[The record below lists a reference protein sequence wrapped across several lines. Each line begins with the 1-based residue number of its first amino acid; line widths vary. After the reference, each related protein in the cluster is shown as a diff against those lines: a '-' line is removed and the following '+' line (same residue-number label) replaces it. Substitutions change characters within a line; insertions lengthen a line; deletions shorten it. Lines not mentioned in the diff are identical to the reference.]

1 MRRLAFH
8 FYGFLLLAVVGL
20 GWTIEQLWSSQQ
32 NDMPAWVEPLAES
45 FVNLSQYIERPEQL
59 EQALDLPV
67 QVVSAGQVRWPSA
80 QQSKFAA
87 GEPVILFGDTT
98 QLYVYIQHR
107 DDIWRIGPVI
117 DETPSPTYAYHLLFF
132 LLLAVVTTIWLWP
145 LSRDLKRLEE
155 HLRYVSQPDQK
166 PLDLSKRSLV
176 YPLALSFNAMRE
188 RIWYLLGIQ
197 RDLTHAVSHDLRTP
211 LARMKFALALPDS
224 PAKTEALQED
234 VAEMEEIVD
243 TLLDYARMEAQE
255 ELMERDDV
263 DVSELCLH
271 VVEKYQRNATQKIEL
286 ECPEHAVFRCD
297 GHYIERALNNLLQ
310 NASRYAA
317 SCIRVVVVPQRESS
331 GMPNG
336 GGLTIHV
343 DDDGPGIPA
352 SERQKILKPFVRLE
366 ESRSRDSGG
375 AGLGLTIVSRIM
387 EWHGGRIDISDSP
400 LGGARFSLILPE
412 PPQI

>member
-166 PLDLSKRSLV
+166 AARLV
-176 YPLALSFNAMRE
+176 EALIGYPLALSFNAMRE

-224 PAKTEALQED
+224 PAKPKRCKKTWPRWKRLS
-234 VAEMEEIVD
+234 
-243 TLLDYARMEAQE
+243 TP
-255 ELMERDDV
+255 
-263 DVSELCLH
+263 CLTTRAW
-271 VVEKYQRNATQKIEL
+271 KPKKRA
-286 ECPEHAVFRCD
+286 D
-297 GHYIERALNNLLQ
+297 GTRRRGCE
-310 NASRYAA
+310 
-317 SCIRVVVVPQRESS
+317 
-331 GMPNG
+331 
-336 GGLTIHV
+336 
-343 DDDGPGIPA
+343 
-352 SERQKILKPFVRLE
+352 
-366 ESRSRDSGG
+366 
-375 AGLGLTIVSRIM
+375 
-387 EWHGGRIDISDSP
+387 
-400 LGGARFSLILPE
+400 
-412 PPQI
+412 

>member
-107 DDIWRIGPVI
+107 EDIWRIGPVI
-117 DETPSPTYAYHLLFF
+117 DETESPTYAYHLLFF

-145 LSRDLKRLEE
+145 LSRDLKKLER
-155 HLRYVSQPDQK
+155 HLRVVSQPDQK
-166 PLDLSKRSLV
+166 PLNLSKRSLV

-255 ELMERDDV
+255 ELMERESV

-271 VVEKYQRNATQKIEL
+271 VVEKYQRDGSRVIEL
-286 ECPEHAVFRCD
+286 RSPDHLQFCCD
-297 GHYIERALNNLLQ
+297 GHYLERALNNLLQ
-310 NASRYAA
+310 NASSHA
-317 SCIRVVVVPQRESS
+317 ESKVQVEVALR
-331 GMPNG
+331 NG
-336 GGLTIHV
+336 DLIIHV
-343 DDDGPGIPA
+343 DDDGAGIPV

-412 PPQI
+412 PPQV

>member
-59 EQALDLPV
+59 QQALDLPV
-67 QVVSAGQVRWPSA
+67 QAVNVGQVRWPPA

-87 GEPVILFGDTT
+87 GEPVILFGDAT

-107 DDIWRIGPVI
+107 NDVWRIGPVI
-117 DETPSPTYAYHLLFF
+117 DETENPTYAYHLLFF

-145 LSRDLKRLEE
+145 LSRDLKRLEQ

-166 PLDLSKRSLV
+166 PLSLSKRSLV
-176 YPLALSFNAMRE
+176 FPLAESFNIMRE

-224 PAKTEALQED
+224 EAKTQALQDD
-234 VAEMEEIVD
+234 VAEMEDIVD

-263 DVSELCLH
+263 DISELCLH
-271 VVEKYQRNATQKIEL
+271 IIEKYQRDGALRVEL
-286 ECPEHAVFRCD
+286 DAPEHVQFRCD
-297 GHYIERALNNLLQ
+297 GHYLERALNNLLQ
-310 NASRYAA
+310 NASRYAREQ
-317 SCIRVVVVPQRESS
+317 INVVVVPQAD
-331 GMPNG
+331 GA
-336 GGLTIHV
+336 LTIHV
-343 DDDGPGIPA
+343 DDDGPGIPV
-352 SERQKILKPFVRLE
+352 SERRKILKPFVRLE

-400 LGGARFSLILPE
+400 LGGARFSLTLPE
-412 PPQI
+412 PPKV

>member
-67 QVVSAGQVRWPSA
+67 QVVGSGQVRWPAA

-87 GEPVILFGDTT
+87 GEPVILFGDST

-107 DDIWRIGPVI
+107 DDIWRVGPVI

-166 PLDLSKRSLV
+166 PLNLSKRSLV
-176 YPLALSFNAMRE
+176 YPLALSFNTMRE

-224 PAKTEALQED
+224 PTKTEALQED
-234 VAEMEEIVD
+234 VQEMEAIVD

-255 ELMERDDV
+255 ELMEREDV
-263 DVSELCLH
+263 DVSELCSH
-271 VVEKYQRNATQKIEL
+271 VVEKYQRDGARSIHLTA
-286 ECPEHAVFRCD
+286 PEHLHFCCD
-297 GHYIERALNNLLQ
+297 GHYLERALNNLLQ
-310 NASRYAA
+310 NASRHANNKVHVEV
-317 SCIRVVVVPQRESS
+317 IQRQGE
-331 GMPNG
+331 
-336 GGLTIHV
+336 LVIHV
-343 DDDGPGIPA
+343 DDDGAGIPA

-412 PPQI
+412 PPKI